1 MSSHCWVWINFLFYL
16 CCNVLQF
23 FFSFIVCEMTYFR
36 SRATSPC
43 LHPTSLKGLKYIIKF
58 VFMALWS
65 LLYKLEEKLKNSYNL
80 RTFLSHFFFQVYLEE
95 VCFDFIL
102 FYPCL
107 LRVHFQV
114 LVQFNTTVMTHHQH
128 MNSHQYWLNLL
139 SNNIQSIVKTLYN
152 YILHLYLINVF
163 WEISSNNYA
172 ANYATCTLTMLSK
185 SYQFN

>member
-36 SRATSPC
+36 SRATSPH
-43 LHPTSLKGLKYIIKF
+43 LHPTTLKVLNTSLNLF
-58 VFMALWS
+58 LWPFEV
-65 LLYKLEEKLKNSYNL
+65 YCTNWKKKLKNSYNL

-152 YILHLYLINVF
+152 YIFHLYLINVF
-163 WEISSNNYA
+163 WEISSNNYV

>member
-36 SRATSPC
+36 SRATSPR
-43 LHPTSLKGLKYIIKF
+43 LHPTSLNLF
-58 VFMALWS
+58 LWPFEV
-65 LLYKLEEKLKNSYNL
+65 YWTNWKKKLKNSYNL

-128 MNSHQYWLNLL
+128 MNSHQYCLNLL

>member
-36 SRATSPC
+36 SRATSPR
-43 LHPTSLKGLKYIIKF
+43 LHPTTLKVLNTSLNLF
-58 VFMALWS
+58 LWPFEV
-65 LLYKLEEKLKNSYNL
+65 YCTNWKKKLKNFYNL
-80 RTFLSHFFFQVYLEE
+80 RTFLSHFFSGLPRRSLLWFHP
-95 VCFDFIL
+95 IL
-102 FYPCL
+102 PFL

-114 LVQFNTTVMTHHQH
+114 LVKFNTTVMTLHQH

-139 SNNIQSIVKTLYN
+139 SNSIQSIVKTLYN

-163 WEISSNNYA
+163 WETSSKNYA

-185 SYQFN
+185 SYQYN

>member
-1 MSSHCWVWINFLFYL
+1 MY
-16 CCNVLQF
+16 CNF
-23 FFSFIVCEMTYFR
+23 FFFYSLWDDIFQIKGHIT
-36 SRATSPC
+36 TS
-43 LHPTSLKGLKYIIKF
+43 TSNFFKF

-65 LLYKLEEKLKNSYNL
+65 LLYKLEKKLKNSYNL